1 MDKLILKSNQ
11 KTAKTSLNFK
21 RYLFNQIDWSERL
34 SIILG
39 HRGVGKTT
47 LMLQAIQQFGTE
59 TSIYLSLDAIY
70 FEENRLSEL
79 VDQLYAKGYRRFFLD
94 EVHRYP
100 HWSKDLKNIY
110 DDYDDAYIV
119 ATGSSILEISK
130 GQADLSRRAVE
141 YKLVG
146 LSFREYLSLS
156 ESMDFDTYSLEDI
169 IQSHHI
175 ISSQITD
182 KTTIIK
188 HFNNYLKQGYYPFFK
203 DGNSMYSQKLE
214 ATTNLI
220 LDIDIMSVEELNYS
234 SIRNMKKL
242 LYVISQ
248 SVPFKP
254 NVSKLSEKLDIPR
267 NTILKMLDLLD
278 RAQLLSLL
286 RSDTQGVSYL
296 QKPEKIY
303 LQNTN
308 LAWTLS
314 QEKPNSGNLRETF
327 FFNQLQ
333 VKHEVTASRF
343 SDFMIDN
350 TYTFEIGEATKTTKQ
365 LSGVPN
371 SYIAADDI
379 TAGNDRKIPLWLFG
393 FTY

>member
-47 LMLQAIQQFGTE
+47 LMLQAIQQFGSE

-156 ESMDFDTYSLEDI
+156 ESIEFDTYSLEEI

-182 KTTIIK
+182 KTSIIK

-343 SDFMIDN
+343 SDFMVDN
-350 TYTFEIGEATKTTKQ
+350 TYTFEIGGSTKTTKQ

>member
-47 LMLQAIQQFGTE
+47 LMLQAIQQFGSE

-156 ESMDFDTYSLEDI
+156 ESIEFDTYSLEEI

-182 KTTIIK
+182 KTSIIK

-220 LDIDIMSVEELNYS
+220 LDIDIISVEELNYS

-343 SDFMIDN
+343 SDFMVDN
-350 TYTFEIGEATKTTKQ
+350 TYTFEIGGSTKTTKQ